1 MTKIKTIDNNL
12 IDFEI
17 AVQLMDDSLRE
28 EIHSNCCGDI
38 TEQEFYNIYCEL
50 HKERF
55 NEDFLIN

>member
-12 IDFEI
+12 IDFDSVVEI
-17 AVQLMDDSLRE
+17 MEDALRE
-28 EIHSNCCGDI
+28 EIHSLYCGNI
-38 TEQEFYNIYCEL
+38 TAQEFYNIYCEL